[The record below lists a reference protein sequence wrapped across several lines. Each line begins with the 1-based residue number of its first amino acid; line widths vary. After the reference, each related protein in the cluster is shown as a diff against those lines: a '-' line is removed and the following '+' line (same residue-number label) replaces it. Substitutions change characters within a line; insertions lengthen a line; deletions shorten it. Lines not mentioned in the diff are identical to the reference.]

1 MTRYSHR
8 ERLMMI
14 FAGERPDRHAVSFW
28 RHFFHAEHH
37 AQGLTDAMLHFQKKY
52 DWDFMKINPRA
63 DYHVEDWGLR
73 QKWSHDEFKKHTKE
87 NFPVT
92 TVDDWE
98 KIERLSAMS
107 PVLSEH
113 LSAVSMIKKKSL
125 PELPIL
131 MTVFT
136 PLAIA
141 GRMVEDNKILADHLT
156 THPEKVESALQAI
169 TETFC
174 DFVSELRNAG
184 ADGIFFA
191 TTQWASSDLISW
203 EDYERFGVP
212 YDLKVIEAT
221 GNDAINLFHV
231 CSSNNFLKELTAY
244 DYHCQMYNW
253 ESDDPTNLPLDSGC
267 DLLTDKAVVGGVDR
281 DGWLLKATPK
291 EIGWQIDR
299 LKDMTLPGQVI
310 IGPGCSIAPEV
321 PHENLQAIRDKL

>member
-14 FAGERPDRHAVSFW
+14 FEGERPDRHAVSFW
-28 RHFFHAEHH
+28 RHFFHMEHH
-37 AQGLTDAMLHFQKKY
+37 AEGLAEAMLYFQKKY

-63 DYHVEDWGLR
+63 DYHVEDYGLK

-87 NFPVT
+87 NFPIVA
-92 TVDDWE
+92 VDDWE
-98 KIERLSAMS
+98 NIERLSALS

-113 LSAVSMIKKKSL
+113 LSAVTTIRKKSA
-125 PELPIL
+125 PELPLL

-141 GRMVEDNKILADHLT
+141 GRMVENDQTLADHLH
-156 THPEKVESALQAI
+156 THPEKVESALQSI

-191 TTQWASSDLISW
+191 TTQWASSNLISW
-203 EDYERFGVP
+203 EDYQRFGVP
-212 YDLKVIEAT
+212 YDLKVIEAA
-221 GNDAINLFHV
+221 GDDAINLFHV
-231 CSSNNFLKELTAY
+231 CSSNNFLKELSSI

-253 ESDDPTNLPLDSGC
+253 DSDDPTNLPLDSGS
-267 DLLTDKAVVGGVDR
+267 DLLSDKAVVGGVDR
-281 DGWLLKATPK
+281 NGWLLQATPE

-299 LKDMTLPGQVI
+299 LKDMFPPGQII

-321 PHENLQAIRDKL
+321 PDQNLQAIRDKL